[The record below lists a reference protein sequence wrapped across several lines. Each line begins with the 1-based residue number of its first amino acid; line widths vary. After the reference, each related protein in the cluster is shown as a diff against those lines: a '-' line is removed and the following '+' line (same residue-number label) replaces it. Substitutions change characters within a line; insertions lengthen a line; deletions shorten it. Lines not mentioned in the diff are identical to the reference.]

1 VQFFSCEALNFLKEL
16 KENNSKEWFLN
27 NKDRY
32 ERLILNPSK
41 LFVNEMGEH
50 LLALDPHIKAI
61 PKVNGSLFRIY
72 RDIRLSKDKRPMKS
86 RIGIIFYRGTKRLQS
101 SSFYIHFSPDEFLVA
116 SGIRGFC
123 KDNLEGYREFI
134 KDEKNAKE
142 LSLIFEELKSKGFSF
157 PEPKYKRYPR
167 GFSKDSPYA
176 NLSLYA
182 SMFAYKKLDT
192 KEICSND
199 LESKLFDI
207 YSQLLPIYDWVYKM
221 SLSVDIDPKNAK
233 SISLS

>member
-1 VQFFSCEALNFLKEL
+1 VQFFTCEALEFLKEL
-16 KENNSKEWFLN
+16 KQNNSKEWFLKN
-27 NKDRY
+27 RDRY
-32 ERLILNPSK
+32 ERLILDPSK

-101 SSFYIHFSPDEFLVA
+101 SSFYLHFSPDEFLVA

-134 KDEKNAKE
+134 KDEKNAKD
-142 LSLIFEELKSKGFSF
+142 LSLIFKKLQSKGFFF

-167 GFSKDSPYA
+167 GFDKDSPYA
-176 NLSLYA
+176 NLSLYS
-182 SMFAYKKLDT
+182 SMFAYKRLDP
-192 KEICSND
+192 KEICLDN
-199 LESKLFDI
+199 LESRLFDI
-207 YSQLLPIYDWVYKM
+207 YSQLLPIYEWVYKM
-221 SLSVDIDPKNAK
+221 SLSVEIDSNNAK